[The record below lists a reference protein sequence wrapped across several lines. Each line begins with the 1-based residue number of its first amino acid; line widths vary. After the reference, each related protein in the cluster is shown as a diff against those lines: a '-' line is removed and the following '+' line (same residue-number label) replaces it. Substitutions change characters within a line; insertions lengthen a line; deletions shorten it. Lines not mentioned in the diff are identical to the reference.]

1 VDEITPSI
9 VREFV
14 CDKVPIVEGDGWD
27 VVVCFAFVL
36 VFLFFCKLFCG
47 GLIPVVIMLDVWNLA
62 NAFHCG
68 EKLVILM
75 GVLDVCK

>member
-9 VREFV
+9 SEFV
-14 CDKVPIVEGDGWD
+14 CDKVSIVDGDEGD

-47 GLIPVVIMLDVWNLA
+47 GLILIVIALDVWNLV

-75 GVLDVCK
+75 GVLGGCE